1 MTIKNVAG
9 LLMILTA
16 SGCTS
21 YQNSSSCPMTDQYG
35 KCINVEKAYQEAVT
49 GVSQGEPMVPKSQQ
63 RRAARGCSTKQVT
76 TDKELDEQI
85 RSVAFESYQVR
96 SYQALAKQ
104 LDNPHRPL
112 LLPAKT
118 VRTLVLSYSSDGAKS
133 RFFMPRFV
141 YSIVQDTQWV
151 GDQNLLPRPSESGGL
166 ADSRQLS
173 K

>member
-1 MTIKNVAG
+1 MQMKMIAG
-9 LLMILTA
+9 LLSLLTIG
-16 SGCTS
+16 GCTS
-21 YQNSSSCPMTDQYG
+21 YQNSSSCPMADKYG
-35 KCINVEKAYQEAVT
+35 KCINVEKAYEEAVT

-63 RRAARGCSTKQVT
+63 KKPPGCPANQGVNRA
-76 TDKELDEQI
+76 LDEQI
-85 RSVAFESYQVR
+85 QSIAFEDYQAR
-96 SYQALAKQ
+96 SYQALAKE
-104 LDNPHRPL
+104 LDNPNRPL

-118 VRTLVLSYSSDGAKS
+118 VRTLVLSYSSDGSKN

-151 GDQNLLPRPSESGGL
+151 GDQNILPSKSERDGL